1 MKSNIVMVAV
11 QQAESPSSAV
21 RKLRLSSG
29 SNGTAS
35 ERSDLPDWSQAASS
49 GREAA
54 VPGPSSS
61 AGSALAPAAEGAA
74 ASAVPGSSIGVCC
87 NVAMPA
93 GSEHTSQQPA
103 PPSEPIGAQGQDGC
117 SPPRSSGAGGQPHT
131 PVRSG
136 TGQRGSGGARTP
148 AKRHISD
155 IPTTR

>member
-1 MKSNIVMVAV
+1 MVAV

-35 ERSDLPDWSQAASS
+35 ERSDLDWSQAASS

-74 ASAVPGSSIGVCC
+74 GSAVPGSSIGVCC

-93 GSEHTSQQPA
+93 GSEHTSQQQQPA
-103 PPSEPIGAQGQDGC
+103 PPSKLVGAQGQDGC
-117 SPPRSSGAGGQPHT
+117 SPSRSSGAGGQPRT